1 VKLPPEVNPQ
11 GAMLK
16 LYGIKGNLVHSL
28 VLQGNT
34 TLDLN
39 PLNIPSGI
47 YIVRIQAGT
56 GIYTSKVIYQ

>member
-1 VKLPPEVNPQ
+1 VKLPPEINLH

-34 TLDLN
+34 TIDLN
-39 PLNIPSGI
+39 SLNIPSGI

-56 GIYTSKVIYQ
+56 GIFTSKVVYQ